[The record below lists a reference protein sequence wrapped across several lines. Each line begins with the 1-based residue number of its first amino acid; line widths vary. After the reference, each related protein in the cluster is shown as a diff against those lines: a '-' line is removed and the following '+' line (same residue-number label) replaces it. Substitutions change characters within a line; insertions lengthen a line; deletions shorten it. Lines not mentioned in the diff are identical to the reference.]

1 MRLALVYLPYTTHN
15 VYVRYIL
22 YLTYTHGSHKV
33 ADEKSSLTPFSAPL
47 ESARSPEVNKLN
59 TEEKEMFGRQVTLKL
74 KGNNSATE
82 LNRIAETEILPI
94 LRKQKGF
101 RDETT
106 LIAPERSEAIAN
118 SFWDTK
124 ADAEAYDH
132 TAYAEVLKT
141 LANVIDG
148 TPTVKTFEFA
158 NSTFHQAAASKLM

>member
-1 MRLALVYLPYTTHN
+1 
-15 VYVRYIL
+15 
-22 YLTYTHGSHKV
+22 
-33 ADEKSSLTPFSAPL
+33 
-47 ESARSPEVNKLN
+47 
-59 TEEKEMFGRQVTLKL
+59 MFGRQVTLSL
-74 KGNNSATE
+74 KANSVTE

-106 LIAPERSEAIAN
+106 FISPERSEAITN

-124 ADAEAYDH
+124 ADAEAYDR

-158 NSTFHQAAASKLM
+158 NSTYHQVAASKLI

>member
-1 MRLALVYLPYTTHN
+1 
-15 VYVRYIL
+15 
-22 YLTYTHGSHKV
+22 
-33 ADEKSSLTPFSAPL
+33 
-47 ESARSPEVNKLN
+47 
-59 TEEKEMFGRQVTLKL
+59 MFGRQVTLKL
-74 KGNNSATE
+74 KANSATE

-101 RDETT
+101 RDESF

-141 LANVIDG
+141 LANTIDG
-148 TPTVKTFEFA
+148 TPTVKNFEFA
-158 NSTFHQAAASKLM
+158 SSTFHPVAASKLI

>member
-1 MRLALVYLPYTTHN
+1 
-15 VYVRYIL
+15 
-22 YLTYTHGSHKV
+22 
-33 ADEKSSLTPFSAPL
+33 
-47 ESARSPEVNKLN
+47 
-59 TEEKEMFGRQVTLKL
+59 MFGRQVTSKL

-106 LIAPERSEAIAN
+106 LISPERSEAIAN

-132 TAYAEVLKT
+132 TTYAEVLKT
-141 LANVIDG
+141 LSNVIDG

-158 NSTFHQAAASKLM
+158 NSFHQAAASKLM